1 MKISKYILPVFLF
14 SLGYSV
20 TMQAQDTIF
29 DRNVNVEREYKPI
42 IQDAGKINSVPEVL
56 EPTVI
61 KSVPKYNEFNLP
73 LSVDYNIHTLSAA
86 EMKHDQGDIAKGG
99 FARFGL
105 GSNFN
110 SLLDFAYPIV
120 NKPDMRLDFS
130 LNHFATFSSKAH
142 STTKAALSFD
152 KYFKNLDWYTGV
164 GGGHEYF
171 KYYGDNFNINRPD
184 TLDLNGLAN
193 SYPMASY
200 EERNLTSISR
210 NAQTYS
216 LRELADAALAETFWR
231 FNAFTGVRSLP
242 LSTGLRYKAEVKYQ
256 LFDSRNGL
264 TEHLIHSQ
272 AGFSTPLDSNRIGVD
287 LDLYNLM
294 YRSNNAE
301 SLNFWDAYS
310 VFSMNPY
317 YSIER
322 AHFNVRLGVKSA
334 FSFVH
339 GKPFNPSAD
348 VNAEWKM
355 IPKYLSLYGGLTGG
369 YDVNTLDNMF
379 TENRYLYSDV
389 RVQDTYTPYNV
400 YAGIKVKPLYNLL
413 LDGYVDYR
421 YIDNQYFFVNKE
433 YELTSPLNGMSYV
446 NSNLYTNRFN
456 VLYSSASLLKI
467 GVRANYNLQDRLNVQ
482 LKGAFNGWD
491 VATEEFAWNKPRWE
505 ADLSTDVHITRDLS
519 VSTNVFFEGERY
531 AKIGESP
538 MRMRPKVDINL
549 GLSYSYLQWFTAF
562 VKVNNLID
570 NPYQNFYGYEV
581 QGQNVLVGA
590 AFSF

>member
-1 MKISKYILPVFLF
+1 MKILKYILAVFLF
-14 SLGYSV
+14 ALGSSVSLH
-20 TMQAQDTIF
+20 AQDTIF

-42 IQDAGKINSVPEVL
+42 IQDAGKINSVPAVL
-56 EPTVI
+56 EPTVT
-61 KSVPKYNEFNLP
+61 KSVPRYNEFNLP

-86 EMKHDQGDIAKGG
+86 EMKHEQGDITKGG

-105 GSNFN
+105 GNN
-110 SLLDFAYPIV
+110 LNTLVDFAYPIV
-120 NKPDMRLDFS
+120 NKSDMRLDFS
-130 LNHFATFSSKAH
+130 LNHFATFNAKAH

-152 KYFKNLDWYTGV
+152 KYFENLDWYTGV

-171 KYYGDNFNINRPD
+171 KYYGDNFNINSPD

-193 SYPMASY
+193 SYPTASY

-216 LRELADAALAETFWR
+216 LRELADAPMAETFWR
-231 FNAFTGVRSLP
+231 FNAFTGIRSLP

-264 TEHLIHSQ
+264 TEHLIHTQ
-272 AGFSTPLDSNRIGVD
+272 AGFSTPVDSNRLGVD

-294 YRSNNAE
+294 YRSNSAE
-301 SLNFWDAYS
+301 SLNFWDAYT

-413 LDGYVDYR
+413 LDGYVNYR
-421 YIDNQYFFVNKE
+421 QIDNQYFFVNKE

-531 AKIGESP
+531 AKIGVSP

-562 VKVNNLID
+562 VKVNNLIN